1 MTESIGRS
9 SLNQSTGFSFNMRM
23 QKMIAGVLSRNLSL

>member
-1 MTESIGRS
+1 MTESIGRRL
-9 SLNQSTGFSFNMRM
+9 LNRSKGFSFNMRM